1 MKCLV
6 FFTLLIVCTGC
17 TTLRPIEGSPTEL
30 RQRLD
35 SGELLKTG
43 DRVVIV
49 TADAKA
55 HRFAVKSIDA
65 ELIRGRSESVPIE
78 QVVAVKRRN
87 SPRIQR
93 DARVVGKARLRC
105 ARLVSDAI
113 GSPRSINYFLA
124 RL

>member
-6 FFTLLIVCTGC
+6 LFTLLIVCTGC
-17 TTLRPIEGSPTEL
+17 TTLRPIEGSPAEL

-49 TADAKA
+49 TTDAKA

-65 ELIRGRSESVPIE
+65 GLIRGRSESVPIE
-78 QVVAVKRRN
+78 QVLAVKRRQF
-87 SPRIQR
+87 SR
-93 DARVVGKARLRC
+93 AKTAG
-105 ARLVSDAI
+105 LVIGIALASTVIGVSVYAATHLSIGAI
-113 GSPRSINYFLA
+113 
-124 RL
+124 